1 MAKGALPFI
10 TQCLNCSWLKLNHS
24 VWWTLYTITAPFK
37 TSIHSDY
44 DPMNR
49 PRLQN
54 QFELKTIWAEKSE
67 ISTYASFKSSVY
79 EQSNTSVNLLADCN
93 SFFSNSKQLK
103 WQHISFINDN
113 HSKRFTS
120 QLKLSVFGHNVLQR
134 WNISFIILGLQVLSD
149 LWMGFIFVT
158 SWKETDFWRYF

>member
-103 WQHISFINDN
+103 WQHISFINDKSLKAI
-113 HSKRFTS
+113 HITAKAVCLWPQCTS
-120 QLKLSVFGHNVLQR
+120 EMKHFIHYFG
-134 WNISFIILGLQVLSD
+134 FA
-149 LWMGFIFVT
+149 GFIWFLNGIHLL
-158 SWKETDFWRYF
+158 

>member
-1 MAKGALPFI
+1 MI
-10 TQCLNCSWLKLNHS
+10 
-24 VWWTLYTITAPFK
+24 IAPFK
-37 TSIHSDY
+37 PSIRSDY

-49 PRLQN
+49 PRLQD

-79 EQSNTSVNLLADCN
+79 EQSNTSINLLADCK

-103 WQHISFINDN
+103 WQQISYINDS

-120 QLKLSVFGHNVLQR
+120 AKAVCLWPQCTSEMKHFIHYFGFLIV
-134 WNISFIILGLQVLSD
+134 SGF
-149 LWMGFIFVT
+149 WMGFIYVT
-158 SWKETDFWRYF
+158 SWKETDFWRYFQTSFLLLSGGFVSTWCISS

>member
-10 TQCLNCSWLKLNHS
+10 TQCLNCSWLKLNH
-24 VWWTLYTITAPFK
+24 VWRILYTIIAPFK

-44 DPMNR
+44 DSMNR

-103 WQHISFINDN
+103 WQHISYINDN

-134 WNISFIILGLQVLSD
+134 WNISFIILGLPVLSGF
-149 LWMGFIFVT
+149 WMGFIYVT